1 MAIRDYSRLTR
12 HVPSAWRLLA
22 ADDNGDSWEI
32 DITEIWL
39 DATGRFLLVQASG
52 CSCWDGDYT
61 AEGFDTLNEVAHA
74 VSILGQARPHH
85 ITPAGG
91 DALVNEAR
99 QNLPAL
105 LAALSAQTGG

>member
-1 MAIRDYSRLTR
+1 MDNSRLAR

-32 DITEIWL
+32 DVTEIWI
-39 DATGRFLLVQASG
+39 DETGRLLLVQASG

-61 AEGFDTLNEVAHA
+61 AEGFNTLNEVAHA

-91 DALVNEAR
+91 EALVNEAR
-99 QNLPAL
+99 RNLRAL
-105 LAALSAQTGG
+105 LAVISAEIGG